1 MDFHLNPDPGSGPGP
16 LLCGEVARARCG
28 AYLPPSEEV
37 LSGQGVQDAAPSGVS
52 AKVSAG
58 QSAQLVAFSLKVPAC
73 GVGCWNISIFVWSRQ

>member
-1 MDFHLNPDPGSGPGP
+1 M
-16 LLCGEVARARCG
+16 
-28 AYLPPSEEV
+28 

-73 GVGCWNISIFVWSRQ
+73 AVGGWNISIFVWSRQ